1 MKTSASGR
9 RADEPRRRRY
19 DPRMDRVRYAALL
32 AALLAC
38 APKPA
43 TPAAAP
49 ESTSAAAC
57 PEPKPTAA
65 EAPREPELAEWIRQ
79 NYDKHEHTIPMRD
92 GARLFTAVYSPKDR
106 SRPYP
111 ILLTRTP
118 YSVAPYGEGMRAT
131 LGPSEQLA
139 RDGYIFVYQDVRG
152 RMMSEGTFLNMTPH
166 RPDKRTERPELVDE
180 SSDTHDTITWLLEH
194 VPNHNG
200 RVGMWGIS
208 YPGFYAA
215 AGMIDHHPALVAV
228 SPQAPIADWY
238 FDDFYHHGA
247 FFLPHFFNFFVNFGR
262 PRGGP
267 SKEWPE
273 RFNHGTPDG
282 YEFFAR
288 LGALANVDRLFFK
301 GQVEFWR
308 DIVAHPTYDDFWRA
322 RNILP
327 HLRRVAPAVM
337 VVGGWFDAEDLHGP
351 LAIYREIERH
361 NPDVYNVLVMG
372 PWPHGGWARS
382 DGDHLG
388 NISFGAKTAQHYRAE
403 IERRFFDFFLKLG
416 TDPQQRRSAGAP
428 DLAPPLPEAT
438 VFDTGALAWRDFTAW
453 PPPQLTPRRLYFQAE
468 GALALDAPPTDRAA
482 ADRFVSDPRRPVP
495 FSEDVHIGMTR
506 EYMTDDQRFA
516 ARRPD
521 VLVYQTPPLS
531 EDLTVAGP
539 IAANLWVATSA
550 RDADWVVKLIDVFPP
565 DAPDHEHLRPGK
577 HMGESQMMVR
587 SEVLRGRYRDSYERP
602 KPFTPGAP
610 TAVRVPL
617 QDVLH
622 TFKKGH
628 RVMVQLQST
637 WFPLVDRNPQSWVD
651 NIFLARDQD
660 FTAATH
666 TVHRSAARPTHLEI
680 TTLAQ

>member
-1 MKTSASGR
+1 
-9 RADEPRRRRY
+9 
-19 DPRMDRVRYAALL
+19 
-32 AALLAC
+32 
-38 APKPA
+38 
-43 TPAAAP
+43 
-49 ESTSAAAC
+49 
-57 PEPKPTAA
+57 
-65 EAPREPELAEWIRQ
+65 
-79 NYDKHEHTIPMRD
+79 
-92 GARLFTAVYSPKDR
+92 
-106 SRPYP
+106 
-111 ILLTRTP
+111 
-118 YSVAPYGEGMRAT
+118 
-131 LGPSEQLA
+131 
-139 RDGYIFVYQDVRG
+139 
-152 RMMSEGTFLNMTPH
+152 
-166 RPDKRTERPELVDE
+166 
-180 SSDTHDTITWLLEH
+180 
-194 VPNHNG
+194 
-200 RVGMWGIS
+200 
-208 YPGFYAA
+208 
-215 AGMIDHHPALVAV
+215 
-228 SPQAPIADWY
+228 
-238 FDDFYHHGA
+238 
-247 FFLPHFFNFFVNFGR
+247 
-262 PRGGP
+262 
-267 SKEWPE
+267 
-273 RFNHGTPDG
+273 
-282 YEFFAR
+282 
-288 LGALANVDRLFFK
+288 
-301 GQVEFWR
+301 
-308 DIVAHPTYDDFWRA
+308 
-322 RNILP
+322 
-327 HLRRVAPAVM
+327 M

-351 LAIYREIERH
+351 PRDLPRDRAPT

-403 IERRFFDFFLKLG
+403 IERRFFDFFPKIGGPIRNSAEAQALQTSPLRCLKRPSS
-416 TDPQQRRSAGAP
+416 TPAPSPGATS
-428 DLAPPLPEAT
+428 PPGP
-438 VFDTGALAWRDFTAW
+438 R
-453 PPPQLTPRRLYFQAE
+453 PQLTPRRLYFQAE

-666 TVHRSAARPTHLEI
+666 TVHRSAARPTHIEI